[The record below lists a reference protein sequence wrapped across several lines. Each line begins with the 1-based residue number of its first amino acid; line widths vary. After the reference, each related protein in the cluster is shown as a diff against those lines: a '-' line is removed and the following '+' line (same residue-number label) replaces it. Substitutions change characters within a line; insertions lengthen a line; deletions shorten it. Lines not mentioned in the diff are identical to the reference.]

1 MKAMDMIYIQ
11 HVPVLQIVGNKNSFF
26 EQSIVQN
33 HVRKQIRIEIQVYI
47 FMSNEILTR
56 NKNFI

>member
-33 HVRKQIRIEIQVYI
+33 HVRKQIK
-47 FMSNEILTR
+47 NR
-56 NKNFI
+56 NIGIYFFVK